1 MACGCGG
8 GGSAAAG
15 ALIPGS
21 GFLLSGTVSGSV
33 YDASGGPGASSSGGI
48 VQGPDGAEFTPPV
61 RFSFFGGAILF
72 GLLALV
78 AFGAFRKR
86 DS

>member
-15 ALIPGS
+15 S
-21 GFLLSGTVSGSV
+21 SFLLSGTVSGSA
-33 YDASGGPGASSSGGI
+33 YDASGGPDAASSSGGI